1 MKTRTLSA
9 YKQKGFSLLTGFV
22 LVIILFGSLAFF
34 LAGSGLNSG
43 FGSSYASISKAS
55 SLLTSAGYVSA
66 GFSGV
71 TLNGSAPSE
80 VTFDTAATTGM
91 FNPTTGAAAQPS
103 LDPSLFA
110 DTSATTGYW
119 VYRQNG
125 VTLNGV
131 GDSAV
136 ADYTIMASGLKLG
149 VCQQINSTLHGTALS
164 AAPSDLTA
172 FTVALLVGA
181 ATSVT
186 PTVTS
191 ATASN
196 LSALGTAGWANGCY
210 ATVGDTP
217 TKYVYIHTV
226 LAQ

>member
-71 TLNGSAPSE
+71 TLNGTSASQ
-80 VTFDTAATTGM
+80 VTFDTAANTGM

-103 LDPSLFA
+103 LDPLLFA

-125 VTLNGV
+125 VKLNNV
-131 GDSAV
+131 GLDAV

-149 VCQQINSTLHGTALS
+149 VCQQINNTLHGTALTATPTTLGAVS
-164 AAPSDLTA
+164 A
-172 FTVALLVGA
+172 VVGA

-186 PTVTS
+186 PS
-191 ATASN
+191 ISTAVD
-196 LSALGTAGWANGCY
+196 LSSGSGTPSDSGFANGCY
-210 ATVGDTP
+210 GTTDGT
-217 TKYVYIHTV
+217 YVYIHTV